1 MLRNLKE
8 NQVDWILVCKGG
20 DDDECDRNKGNDLFS
35 QGTWKAL
42 VEVRY
47 HFKFNGKLLCS

>member
-1 MLRNLKE
+1 MRNLKE

-47 HFKFNGKLLCS
+47 HFKFNEKLLCS